1 MPTAPDSPVHPA
13 APANLPP
20 VLRPEHPPVRSLD
33 ELAHRFGGELR
44 GEPGITL
51 TGITLATADLRA
63 GEAFVAIRGVNR
75 HGAEF
80 ARAAAD
86 KGAVAVITD
95 AEGAGIAASAGLP
108 IVVVDDPRAL
118 LGDLSAWV
126 YGTGPDDDI
135 PTLFATTGTNGK
147 TSVSHLLEGIL
158 GQLGVTTGLSSTAE
172 RHIAGQVIV
181 SRLTTPEASEFHAL
195 LALMRERGVEAVAV
209 EVSAQALSRHRVDG
223 LVFDVAGFT
232 NLSHDHL
239 DDYADMR
246 EYFEAKMA
254 LFRPDRSRRAVIS
267 LDSEPGA
274 EVAERSEVP
283 SVTIATPAIAA
294 DPEAAAKAD
303 WIVEILD
310 ERPTGTEFRL
320 SSRDGRSLTTVVP
333 VIGRHMA
340 ANAGLAI
347 VMILEGGYTWD
358 ALVGALDASA
368 GGSGRIEASLPG
380 RTQLVSGES
389 GPAVYV
395 DFGHSPDAFE
405 KTLAAVRRV
414 TPGKVLFLFGADG
427 DRDATKRHDM
437 GRTGVEGSDILII
450 TDHHPRFE
458 DPDSIRATL
467 IEGARRARPDAV
479 ILEYTPPER
488 AIIEAVALAGEGDAI
503 LWCGPGHQ
511 DYRDIRGAR
520 TPYSARELARRA
532 LRDAGWPVP
541 DPHWPVPYPE
551 DETPLSDPEREWR

>member
-1 MPTAPDSPVHPA
+1 MPTPDT

-33 ELAHRFGGELR
+33 ALAEHFDGELR
-44 GEPGITL
+44 GRQGLTL

-63 GEAFVAIRGVNR
+63 GEAFVAIRGINR

-80 ARAAAD
+80 AQTAAD
-86 KGAVAVITD
+86 KGAVAIITD
-95 AEGAGIAASAGLP
+95 ADGADLAASSGLP
-108 IVVVDDPRAL
+108 VVVVENPRAL

-135 PTLFATTGTNGK
+135 PILFGTTGTNGK

-246 EYFEAKMA
+246 EYFEAKLP
-254 LFRPDRSRRAVIS
+254 LFRPDRARRAVIS
-267 LDSEPGA
+267 LDSEPGF
-274 EVAERSEVP
+274 EVVERSEVP
-283 SVTIATPAIAA
+283 YVTIATPAIAA
-294 DPEAAAKAD
+294 DADAAASAD
-303 WIVEILD
+303 WIVEILE
-310 ERPTGTEFRL
+310 ERQTGTEFRL
-320 SSRDGRSLTTVVP
+320 SARDGRTLTTIVP

-347 VMILEGGYTWD
+347 VMILEGGYAWED
-358 ALVGALDASA
+358 LVGTLDASA
-368 GGSGRIEASLPG
+368 GGSGRIDAYLPG

-405 KTLAAVRRV
+405 KTLAAVRHV

-427 DRDATKRHDM
+427 DRDATKRLDM
-437 GRTGVEGSDILII
+437 GRTGVEGSDILVI

-467 IEGARRARPDAV
+467 IEGARRARPDAE
-479 ILEYTPPER
+479 ILQYSPPER
-488 AIIEAVALAGEGDAI
+488 AIIEAVALVGGGDAI

-541 DPHWPVPYPE
+541 EPHWPVPYPQ
-551 DETPLSDPEREWR
+551 DSTPLSDPEREWR